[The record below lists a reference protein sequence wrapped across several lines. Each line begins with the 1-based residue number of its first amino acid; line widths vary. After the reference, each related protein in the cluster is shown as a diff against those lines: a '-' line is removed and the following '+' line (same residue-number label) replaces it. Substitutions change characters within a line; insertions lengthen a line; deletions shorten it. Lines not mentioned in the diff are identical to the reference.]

1 MALPKKISHMNI
13 DSYNKMKKQLRHTIS
28 YPKFEKLKDLAKNTV
43 GTTDDIYLFELSTL
57 LDIYKKT

>member
-13 DSYNKMKKQLRHTIS
+13 DSYNKMKKQLRRTIS